1 MSPKL
6 LDARIPPG
14 EDGIVS
20 EVLNLMPGP
29 LRKYFF
35 QDLYPLLQRFRGSRP
50 QRNEARF
57 MRFVQRNADT
67 LLSGWGAWVP
77 ICVAA
82 ENGHGTLAKSML
94 EKVTDTESV
103 RDKQRPE
110 TRLFLA
116 AREGNIN
123 LVNLLLKNGASIEA
137 KGPGLQSPLSCAAKN
152 GHVPVV
158 QLLIDN
164 GADMNSQDENGDTPL
179 SIAAGYGHR
188 AIVSLFSTQGA
199 ELPWENT
206 ASKRNTLWS

>member
-1 MSPKL
+1 MAL
-6 LDARIPPG
+6 
-14 EDGIVS
+14 
-20 EVLNLMPGP
+20 
-29 LRKYFF
+29 
-35 QDLYPLLQRFRGSRP
+35 LLQ
-50 QRNEARF
+50 
-57 MRFVQRNADT
+57 QRNADT

-94 EKVTDTESV
+94 EKVTDIESV

-110 TRLFLA
+110 TR
-116 AREGNIN
+116 
-123 LVNLLLKNGASIEA
+123 ASIEA
-137 KGPGLQSPLSCAAKN
+137 KGPGLQSPLSCAAKI